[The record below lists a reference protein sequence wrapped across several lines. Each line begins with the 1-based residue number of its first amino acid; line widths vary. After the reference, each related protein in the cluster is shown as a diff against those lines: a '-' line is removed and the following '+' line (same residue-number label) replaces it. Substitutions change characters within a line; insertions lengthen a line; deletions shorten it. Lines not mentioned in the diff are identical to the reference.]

1 MIVEIFNKIV
11 TKQFII
17 YGLVGTFVTILK
29 LVVLFVLRDLLMFE
43 TYFSVTISYI
53 VAVLTHFFINKHFT
67 FKIKERNVLNLMTIK
82 YLASLFIAFLFYIG
96 NIWIFNHFFKFYISV
111 FIALFLSFIFNYFL
125 YKNVVFIQK

>member
-53 VAVLTHFFINKHFT
+53 VAVLT
-67 FKIKERNVLNLMTIK
+67 LL
-82 YLASLFIAFLFYIG
+82 S
-96 NIWIFNHFFKFYISV
+96 IS
-111 FIALFLSFIFNYFL
+111 ILHL
-125 YKNVVFIQK
+125 K